1 MEQIIFDTNDNIET
15 KDRIKIAL
23 EQKIMNQ
30 EYTKFLHVNKNQDK
44 SISIKA
50 KSILAAKIKLTK
62 RTSYIEVKPKFKD
75 EFVNF
80 ERVHSSNNSLR
91 IKIAGIDDVIALINQ
106 LSIIYMK
113 VLSELGEE
121 SFGCCHRYVECS
133 DALQCLHPDF
143 MTSLACLYK
152 KNLDRG
158 KVFYGKNKNI

>member
-1 MEQIIFDTNDNIET
+1 MEQITFNTNDNDDL
-15 KDRIKIAL
+15 KDRIKVAL

-30 EYTKFLHVNKNQDK
+30 EYTKFLLVNENQDK

-50 KSILAAKIKLTK
+50 KSILVAKIKFSK
-62 RTSYIEVKPKFKD
+62 RNSYIEVKTKFED
-75 EFVNF
+75 EFANF
-80 ERVHSSNNSLR
+80 ERVYTSNNTSR
-91 IKIAGIDDVIALINQ
+91 IKITRIDDVISLISQ

-121 SFGCCHRYVECS
+121 SFGCCHRYIQCS

-143 MTSLACLYK
+143 ITSIACLYK
-152 KNLDRG
+152 KNLESG